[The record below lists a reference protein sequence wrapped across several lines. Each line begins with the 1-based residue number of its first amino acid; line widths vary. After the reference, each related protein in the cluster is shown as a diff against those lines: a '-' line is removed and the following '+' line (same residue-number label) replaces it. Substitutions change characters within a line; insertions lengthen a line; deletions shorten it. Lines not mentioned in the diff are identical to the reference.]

1 LPVTFYQSVD
11 QLPPFD
17 DYAMAGRTYRFF
29 TGQPLYRFGY
39 GLSYSRFRYSGFL
52 WRKPPT
58 TGVPDSVSARVS
70 NVSTRDGD
78 EVVQLYLAVDGG
90 LPALAAF
97 QRVHLAAGTNV
108 VVRFTL
114 NTDAIPAG
122 RVKMWIGG
130 GPPLAG
136 RQ

>member
-1 LPVTFYQSVD
+1 VLAGDYNPAGRLPVTFYQSVD

-52 WRKPPT
+52 WRKPLATSAPHA
-58 TGVPDSVSARVS
+58 VSARVS
-70 NVSTRDGD
+70 NASARDGD

-90 LPALAAF
+90 MPALAAF
-97 QRVHLAAGTNV
+97 QRVHIAAGASV
-108 VVRFTL
+108 LVRFTL
-114 NTDAIPAG
+114 NTDTVRLDG
-122 RVKMWIGG
+122 
-130 GPPLAG
+130 
-136 RQ
+136 